1 MFRLNCCK
9 AGSILLKLF
18 LLFTGFFSAL
28 YLYDLFSAP
37 FGFSGWADNRALF
50 IIRAVAVILFCSAL
64 FWTGILLVYI
74 CCNQLR
80 VKTRVLGLLFAW
92 VPLLNLGML
101 LYIIA
106 LPTGNT
112 GLKKQN
118 TGSTAPGRDSRS
130 AGRPTRCCWC
140 TASFSVI
147 SST

>member
-101 LYIIA
+101 LYIIGTA
-106 LPTGNT
+106 DREYRFEKAKYRLNCARQGQQICPDGLP
-112 GLKKQN
+112 
-118 TGSTAPGRDSRS
+118 AA
-130 AGRPTRCCWC
+130 AGARRLFP
-140 TASFSVI
+140 
-147 SST
+147 